1 MTDSVVEQRMTLVE
15 HLRELR
21 SRVFRA
27 LFAIVVVSIVAFIFW
42 NKISGYLLDYYRDAA
57 NDSNRKFP
65 TFSPLDGLG
74 NRLTVSG
81 YIGLFGSSPVWLWEV
96 WRFITPGLK
105 EKEKRYA
112 IPFVLSS
119 VFLFIGGGVVAVVT
133 LPKGLEFL
141 VNVAGKNQDPFWT
154 LDKFVSLLTLM
165 VLAFGFSFLFPVVLV
180 FLELVNL
187 VTPKQLLARW
197 RYAIVIIFVIAAVIT
212 PSQDPFTLFA
222 MAIPMIL
229 FYYIAILIG
238 RLLKK

>member
-1 MTDSVVEQRMTLVE
+1 MTDSAIEQRMTLVE

-27 LFAIVVVSIVAFIFW
+27 LLAIVVVSIVAFVLW
-42 NKISGYLLDYYRDAA
+42 NRVSAFLLEYYRNAA

-65 TFSPLDGLG
+65 LLSPLDGLG

-96 WRFITPGLK
+96 WRFITPGLN

-112 IPFVLSS
+112 VPFVLSS
-119 VFLFIGGGVVAVVT
+119 VLLFVGGAAVAMLT

-141 VNVAGKNQDPFWT
+141 VQVGGNSQDPFWT

-187 VTPKQLLARW
+187 VTPRQLLERW

-222 MAIPMIL
+222 MAVPMIV
-229 FYYIAILIG
+229 FYFIAILIG

>member
-1 MTDSVVEQRMTLVE
+1 MTDSAVEQRMTLVE

-21 SRVFRA
+21 SRVFRS
-27 LFAIVVVSIVAFIFW
+27 LLSVVVASIVAFVFW
-42 NKISGYLLDYYRDAA
+42 NKVSGFLLDYYRDAA

-81 YIGLFGSSPVWLWEV
+81 YLGLFASSPVWLWEV

-105 EKEKRYA
+105 DKEKRYA

-119 VFLFIGGGVVAVVT
+119 VVLFIGGGVVAILT

-141 VNVAGKNQDPFWT
+141 VQVGGKSQDPFWT
-154 LDKFVSLLTLM
+154 LNKFVSLLTLM
-165 VLAFGFSFLFPVVLV
+165 VLAFGFSFLFPVILV

-187 VTPKQLLARW
+187 VTPRQLLSRW
-197 RYAIVIIFVIAAVIT
+197 RYAIVVIFVIAAVIT

-229 FYYIAILIG
+229 FYFIAILIG

>member
-1 MTDSVVEQRMTLVE
+1 MTGSAVEQRMTLVE

-21 SRVFRA
+21 SRVFRS
-27 LFAIVVVSIVAFIFW
+27 LLSVVVASIVAFIFW
-42 NKISGYLLDYYRDAA
+42 NRVSGFLLDYYRHAA

-81 YIGLFGSSPVWLWEV
+81 YLGLFASSPVWLWEV

-105 EKEKRYA
+105 DKEKRYA

-119 VFLFIGGGVVAVVT
+119 VVLFIGGGIVAILT

-141 VNVAGKNQDPFWT
+141 VQVGGKSQDPFWT

-165 VLAFGFSFLFPVVLV
+165 VLAFGFSFLFPVILV

-187 VTPKQLLARW
+187 VTPRQLLSRW
-197 RYAIVIIFVIAAVIT
+197 RYAIVLIFVIAAVIT

-229 FYYIAILIG
+229 FYFIAILIG